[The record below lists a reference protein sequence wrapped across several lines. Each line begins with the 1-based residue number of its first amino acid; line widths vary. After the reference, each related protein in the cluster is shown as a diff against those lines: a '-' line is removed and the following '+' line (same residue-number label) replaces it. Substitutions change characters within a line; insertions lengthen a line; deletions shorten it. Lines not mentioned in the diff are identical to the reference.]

1 MLYKA
6 KTLNCNGRIIDLS
19 TPKIMGILNLT
30 PDSFFDGGRYKG
42 EAALQQVSKMLA
54 DGADIIDIGGMSSKP
69 GASIVSL
76 EEEQERV
83 IPAIKSILKEFP
95 EAILSIDTIRS
106 EIAKEAC
113 DLGVGIINDISAGSI
128 DSRMY
133 DVLGSVNVPYVLM
146 HMQGFPENMQD
157 NPNYSNVT
165 KEIID
170 FMIEE
175 LGKIREHSPTDIII
189 DPGFGFGKSVAHNY
203 ELLKNLNLFNILEC
217 PIMVG
222 LSRKSMVNKVIDS
235 TPDTALNGSTALHM
249 LALQNGADILRVHD
263 VKEAVEVK
271 KLHSI
276 YSETIKH

>member
-42 EAALQQVSKMLA
+42 EAVLTQVSKML
-54 DGADIIDIGGMSSKP
+54 DEGADIIDIGGMSSKP
-69 GASIVSL
+69 GASIVSI
-76 EEEQERV
+76 EEEHQRV
-83 IPAIKSILKEFP
+83 IPAIITILKEFP
-95 EAILSIDTIRS
+95 DAILSIDTIRS

-128 DSRMY
+128 DSNMY
-133 DVLGSVNVPYVLM
+133 GVLSSVNVPYVLM
-146 HMQGFPENMQD
+146 HMKGFPENMQD
-157 NPNYSNVT
+157 DPNYSNVT
-165 KEIID
+165 REIVD
-170 FMIEE
+170 FMIKE
-175 LGKIREHSPTDIII
+175 LGKIRAYNPTDVII

-222 LSRKSMVNKVIDS
+222 LSRKSMINKVIDS

-271 KLHSI
+271 KLYAI